1 MHFNFD
7 IHHNGKGPNM
17 KISDP
22 KAPAANSQS
31 NAVSLQPKYPS
42 DWLQRFEDAL
52 LSATEQTKAAQIY
65 ATGVLKYL
73 TEFTAPFWIA
83 LSAFSSTEKKK
94 LGQVHPWESM
104 SDYIELI
111 RFNQQVA
118 EKGMASTFESM
129 NLFHARKFSE
139 GFFAWLNTLV
149 GRESEDLGAFTAR
162 QRELIETVV
171 TGYPQ
176 AIRDIKPEYGFDFE
190 HGDYLKVAETERFLL
205 YQVFPL
211 AAGVN
216 IRENGKPIIILPPYV
231 LGANILAFLPR
242 EGKSYVHCFANQ
254 GIPTYIRI
262 IKDIDTTPAVQTMT
276 GEDDA
281 RDTRHFCETIM
292 RRHGRKVTL
301 NGFCQGGFIATL
313 DLLSGELD
321 ELVDALITCVTPM
334 DGTRSKSLIEYL
346 SHLPSRFRDLGYA
359 VKTLPNGNQVVDGSV
374 MSWVY
379 KLKSMESEAP
389 LFSLYRDLMMFDRPG
404 GKKVTISKTAAAI
417 NHWLIYERNDLPV
430 AITQLSFDSYT
441 RPVEKDGTLPVKLF
455 GRPLNFKRLEE
466 KGIRFLMCYAEK
478 DNLVDPESVLAPLDF
493 IDAEV
498 TVFPKGHGA
507 IATSWSLPIDC
518 VTHDGKA
525 SPNLLCARPASQSCH
540 ISFCGR
546 QKCRGPVR
554 FQLDLED
561 EL

>member
-1 MHFNFD
+1 
-7 IHHNGKGPNM
+7 M
-17 KISDP
+17 KIPDP
-22 KAPAANSQS
+22 KAPVQNRVGGVIAIPSY
-31 NAVSLQPKYPS
+31 YPFG
-42 DWLQRFEDAL
+42 WLQRCVEAC
-52 LSATEQTKAAQIY
+52 LSATEQTRAAQVY
-65 ATGVLKYL
+65 TTGVIKYL
-73 TEFTAPFWIA
+73 SEFSAPFWIA
-83 LSAFSSTEKKK
+83 LSAFSSTEKTK
-94 LGQVHPWESM
+94 LGQVHPLETM
-104 SDYIELI
+104 GDYIELI

-118 EKGMASTFESM
+118 EKGLSSTLESV
-129 NLFHARKFSE
+129 NLFHARKVSE
-139 GFFAWLNTLV
+139 VFFAWLNTLL
-149 GRESEDLGAFTAR
+149 GRESDDLGAFIAR
-162 QRELIETVV
+162 QRELIDTVV
-171 TGYPQ
+171 NGYPQ

-190 HGDYLKVAETERFLL
+190 HGDYLKVAETERFFL

-231 LGANILAFLPR
+231 LGANILAFLPG

-262 IKDIDTTPAVQTMT
+262 QKDIDSTPAVQTMT

-281 RDTRHFCETIM
+281 RDTRHFCETLM
-292 RRHGRKVTL
+292 ARHGRKVTL

-321 ELVDALITCVTPM
+321 GLVDALITCVTPM
-334 DGTRSKSLIEYL
+334 DGTRSKSLVEYL
-346 SHLPSRFRDLGYA
+346 SHLPPRFRDLGYA

-389 LFSLYRDLMMFDRPG
+389 LFVLYRDLMMFDRPG

-455 GRPLNFKRLEE
+455 GRPLNFKRLAQQ
-466 KGIRFLMCYAEK
+466 GIRVLICYAEK

-525 SPNLLCARPASQSCH
+525 SPNLLCSRGASQACRINH
-540 ISFCGR
+540 CGG

-554 FQLDLED
+554 FQLDLEE